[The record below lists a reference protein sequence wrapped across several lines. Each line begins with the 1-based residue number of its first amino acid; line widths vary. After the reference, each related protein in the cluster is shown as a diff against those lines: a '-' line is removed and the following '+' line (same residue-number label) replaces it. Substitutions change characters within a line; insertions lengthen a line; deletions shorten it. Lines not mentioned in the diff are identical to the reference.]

1 VISLANDYYQRAD
14 TLIARSI
21 EQTERNDAAMA
32 TLMDGSA
39 QAQPADMAKQER
51 AMVSTDIARGD
62 ASYDREELNARAL
75 RQLRAAIT
83 AEQAKAAK
91 VN

>member
-1 VISLANDYYQRAD
+1 MEGLSQ
-14 TLIARSI
+14 S
-21 EQTERNDAAMA
+21 
-32 TLMDGSA
+32 
-39 QAQPADMAKQER
+39 QPADMAKQER

>member
-1 VISLANDYYQRAD
+1 
-14 TLIARSI
+14 
-21 EQTERNDAAMA
+21 
-32 TLMDGSA
+32 
-39 QAQPADMAKQER
+39 MAKQER